1 MQDTMT
7 KHDAWIEKVCHHLNK
22 LIQLDYDAAQTYKLA
37 LEHVDDALVWS
48 DLQAFLRDHERHVME
63 LTSIVR
69 DLGGTPLEAHR
80 DFKGVLLEGMTRLRS
95 RTGTLGALRAMRT
108 NEKLTNRVYDRAA
121 DVYMPPIGQAI
132 VMENLADERRHLAAI
147 EAHIDRLTDKH
158 LYDVN
163 RVDREESQ
171 RHYPHA

>member
-1 MQDTMT
+1 MTEDMREHDT
-7 KHDAWIEKVCHHLNK
+7 WIAKVCDHLNK
-22 LIQLDYDAAQTYKLA
+22 LIQLDYDAGQTYKLA

-48 DLQAFLRDHERHVME
+48 DLQSFLRDHEGHVME
-63 LTSIVR
+63 LTGIVR
-69 DLGGTPLEAHR
+69 DLGGTPVEVHR

-108 NEKLTNRVYDRAA
+108 NERLTNRIYDRAA
-121 DVYMPPIGQAI
+121 EAYMPPIGQAI

-147 EAHIDRLTDKH
+147 NAHIDRLTGKH
-158 LYDVN
+158 LYDVAPI
-163 RVDREESQ
+163 DREESQ